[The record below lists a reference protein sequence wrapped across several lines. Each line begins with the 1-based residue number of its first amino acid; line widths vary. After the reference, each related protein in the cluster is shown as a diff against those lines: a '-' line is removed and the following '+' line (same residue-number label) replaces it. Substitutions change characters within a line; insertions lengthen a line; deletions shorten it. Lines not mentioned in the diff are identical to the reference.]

1 MKIIIILLII
11 IIMSSCEIAP
21 PQPKEIEQSIVAWKF
36 PERKPSNWIIR
47 GTIINPIPID
57 ELSFIFVIDGD
68 TVKKEFDM
76 EKYYEGS
83 TFHFPVLNINKSP
96 THYYFWL
103 EYK

>member
-1 MKIIIILLII
+1 MRKIILIVFLLIA
-11 IIMSSCEIAP
+11 CEPEP
-21 PQPKEIEQSIVAWKF
+21 PQPKEVEKSIVAWKF

-57 ELSFIFVIDGD
+57 ELNFIFIIDGD
-68 TVKKEFDM
+68 TVKREFDM

-83 TFHFPVLNINKSP
+83 TFHFPVPNIHKSP
-96 THYYFWL
+96 TYYNFWM